1 MTILDQPDRWKSID
15 PHSMHSL
22 IESFPEHVYAASS
35 AGLNFDLPDAKNAGI
50 LLVTGLGGSAIGGDL
65 ARAIAGRHLRMPFV
79 VSRDYDLPCQLD
91 ASSVVIACS
100 YSGNTEETISAYQQA
115 RRSDAAIV
123 CITSGGQLE
132 SLGKADGYPVLKLP
146 GGLPPRA
153 ALGHSLMTLLRAL
166 QKMQVIPNMDESI
179 QETTELLRTLRD
191 QYGASSPAKGNR
203 AKTLANSLAGKVVAI
218 YGSCRIMDAVAFRW
232 RTQIEENAKN
242 LALHQSLP
250 EMNHNELVGWV
261 YPEETLRRIG
271 VVLLRD
277 KEDHPQIQRR
287 FDLTAEIIAGKSG
300 GVHEVWSNGNSALA
314 RILSTLYLGDF
325 VSLYMAYLN
334 NVDPTPVEV
343 IDYLKKELASGGRR

>member
-15 PHSMHSL
+15 PHSMYSL
-22 IESFPEHVYAASS
+22 VESFPEHVQAGSLAS
-35 AGLNFDLPDAKNAGI
+35 LNFDLPDARNARI
-50 LLVTGLGGSAIGGDL
+50 LLVTGLGGSAIGADL
-65 ARAIAGRHLRMPFV
+65 AQVLAGRHLRTPFV
-79 VSRDYDLPCQLD
+79 VSRDYDLPCLLD

-115 RRSDAAIV
+115 RRSGAAIV

-132 SLGKADGYPVLKLP
+132 SLGRADGYPVLRLP

-153 ALGHSLMTLLRAL
+153 ALGHSLTVLLRAL
-166 QKMQVIPNMDESI
+166 QKMQAVPDMDESI
-179 QETTELLRTLRD
+179 SETIELLRVLRD
-191 QYGASSPAKGNR
+191 QYGTSSAEKANR
-203 AKTLANSLAGKVVAI
+203 AKTLANALAGKVVAI
-218 YGSCRIMDAVAFRW
+218 YGSSRNMGSVAFRW

-261 YPEETLRRIG
+261 YPEEILHRIG

-277 KEDHPQIQRR
+277 KDDHPQVQRR
-287 FDLTAEIIAGKSG
+287 FDLTAELIARKSG